1 MLNNTYP
8 ASLCYTLNQDILF
21 NILFY
26 IYRYFKQFLGKKK
39 FEQYF
44 LLKQPLFILIERD
57 GNFNV
62 YRKYK
67 GTRMKNY
74 CNVKGV
80 YFLDKNKAR

>member
-44 LLKQPLFILIERD
+44 LLKQPRFILIERW
-57 GNFNV
+57 
-62 YRKYK
+62 
-67 GTRMKNY
+67 
-74 CNVKGV
+74 
-80 YFLDKNKAR
+80 